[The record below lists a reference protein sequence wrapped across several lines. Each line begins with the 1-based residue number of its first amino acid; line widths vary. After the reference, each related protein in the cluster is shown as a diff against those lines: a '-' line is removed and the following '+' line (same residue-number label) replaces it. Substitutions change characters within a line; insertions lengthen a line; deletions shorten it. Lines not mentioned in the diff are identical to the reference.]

1 MIKAD
6 YVSERPDIDVKSTG
20 YKVGNIVVATIGE
33 IEISLNEKDAKELC
47 EDLDGELYSETREDL
62 EERIEELE
70 DKHQENEDEIGRLK
84 EYIELLEIKLEDK

>member
-1 MIKAD
+1 MVKVD

-20 YKVGNIVVATIGE
+20 YRVGNIVVATIGE

-62 EERIEELE
+62 EDELE
-70 DKHQENEDEIGRLK
+70 KEKDKVSELNDEIGRLK

>member
-47 EDLDGELYSETREDL
+47 EDLDGEIHSVTYSDL
-62 EERIEELE
+62 EDRVEELE
-70 DKHQENEDEIGRLK
+70 VEAQDKDDKIGRLE